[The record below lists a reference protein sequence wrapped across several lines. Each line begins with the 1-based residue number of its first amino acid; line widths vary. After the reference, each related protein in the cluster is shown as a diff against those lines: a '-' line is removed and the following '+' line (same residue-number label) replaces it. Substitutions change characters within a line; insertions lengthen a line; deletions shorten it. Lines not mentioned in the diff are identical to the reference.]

1 LDAAI
6 NKVTRRTGGGIIAR
20 DAGGAVVAV
29 QCASRPHITNL
40 ATVEAMATWMLV
52 EFNLRLGY
60 NQIIAEG
67 DSMGV
72 VGHCDVMGSVM
83 AVMDISWMK
92 LRHCS
97 IKWSHGRF
105 NTWVEKT
112 TLLHTTW
119 RNMLLQGRRNKYG
132 FQTFQNC
139 FTLNVNFDLDMS

>member
-6 NKVTRRTGGGIIAR
+6 NKVTRRTEGGIIAR
-20 DAGGAVVAV
+20 DAGGAVVAI

-40 ATVEAMATWMLV
+40 AIVEAMATWMLA
-52 EFNLRLGY
+52 EFNFRLGY

-72 VGHCDVMGSVM
+72 VGQIGSVM

-92 LRHCS
+92 LRHYS
-97 IKWSHGRF
+97 IKWSRGRF
-105 NTWVEKT
+105 NMWVEKT

-119 RNMLLQGRRNKYG
+119 RNMLLHGTRNKYG